1 MVHRPSAGWAA
12 VSLFGALI
20 LGSAAWAADVH
31 LPGVDIRFGSS
42 AQPPAQV
49 ASALKIFLALTVL
62 SLGPA
67 ILIAVTSFTRI
78 IIVLS
83 MLRHAL
89 GMQET
94 PPNVVLIS
102 LALFLTLFAMMPVFK
117 QVSEDAWRPFTE
129 GKVSADQA
137 LSKAMVPLRDFM
149 IRQTREQD
157 MALMVEISHSPAPQA
172 AEDVSSVELIPA
184 IMQSELKSAFQI
196 GFVVFLPFLLI
207 DLLVSSVLMSMG
219 MFMV

>member
-1 MVHRPSAGWAA
+1 MRAWA
-12 VSLFGALI
+12 LFGI
-20 LGSAAWAADVH
+20 LLLASAAWAADVH
-31 LPGVDIRFGSS
+31 LPGVDITLGSS

-94 PPNVVLIS
+94 PPNIVLIS
-102 LALFLTLFAMMPVFK
+102 MALFLTLFAMMPVFK

-129 GKVSADQA
+129 GGSTPVKRWTKPWFRCATS
-137 LSKAMVPLRDFM
+137 
-149 IRQTREQD
+149 
-157 MALMVEISHSPAPQA
+157 
-172 AEDVSSVELIPA
+172 
-184 IMQSELKSAFQI
+184 
-196 GFVVFLPFLLI
+196 
-207 DLLVSSVLMSMG
+207 
-219 MFMV
+219 